1 LKTGVARIRKLK
13 EQNKRNF
20 KGEKY
25 SLDKPPGIFIRKAVE
40 SSDEEDEAVKK
51 PEIKGKK

>member
-1 LKTGVARIRKLK
+1 LK

-25 SLDKPPGIFIRKAVE
+25 SLDKPPGIFIRRAVE
-40 SSDEEDEAVKK
+40 SSDEEEEVKK
-51 PEIKGKK
+51 G

>member
-1 LKTGVARIRKLK
+1 LKSDLKTGISRIRKLK

-25 SLDKPPGIFIRKAVE
+25 SLDKPPGIFIRRAV
-40 SSDEEDEAVKK
+40 
-51 PEIKGKK
+51 